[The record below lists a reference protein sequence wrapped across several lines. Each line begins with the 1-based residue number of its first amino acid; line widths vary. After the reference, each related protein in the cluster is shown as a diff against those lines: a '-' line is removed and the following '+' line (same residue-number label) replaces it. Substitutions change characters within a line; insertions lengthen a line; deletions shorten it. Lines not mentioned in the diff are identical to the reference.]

1 MEVLLVRHGQQ
12 SIPNAPDARVGETVD
27 PPLSELGREQARLA
41 GERLAL
47 TRIDAVYSSQLRR
60 AYETGAAIGERHGL
74 EPVVLEDLREVEL
87 FRDAPPEQTAAE
99 ALGRERLEGI
109 RGRMARERS
118 WDVFPLSESSA
129 EFHKRVVNAIEGVI
143 ARHAGEAERVAIACH
158 GGVINAYAGY
168 VIATPNDMFFR
179 PAHASVHVI
188 RAKGPYRA
196 LHSLNDTRHLETGE
210 GGFVTY

>member
-1 MEVLLVRHGQQ
+1 MELLLVRHGQQ
-12 SIPNAPDARVGETVD
+12 SIPSGPNARVSETVD
-27 PPLSELGREQARLA
+27 APLSDLGREQARLA
-41 GERLAL
+41 GERLAM
-47 TRIDAVYSSQLRR
+47 TPIDIVYSSHLQR
-60 AYETGAAIGERHGL
+60 ARDTGAAIGKRHGL
-74 EPVVLEDLREVEL
+74 DPVVVEDLREVEL
-87 FRDAPPEQTAAE
+87 FREVPPEQTSAE
-99 ALGRERLEGI
+99 ALGNDQLAGI

-129 EFHKRVVNAIEGVI
+129 EFHKRVVNAIEGII
-143 ARHAGEAERVAIACH
+143 ARHEGEAERVVIACH
-158 GGVINAYAGY
+158 GGVINAYTGY

-210 GGFVTY
+210 GSFVTY